1 GCDSIVILELTVDDI
16 IENNIDQSICSGETF
31 PFGNQDLSVSGTYR
45 DTLQTPSGCDSIV
58 ILELT
63 VDDIIENT
71 IPQSIC
77 SGETFPFGNQDLSV
91 SGTYRDT
98 LQTPSG
104 CDSIVILELTVDDII
119 ENNIDQSICSG
130 ETFPFGNQDL
140 SVSGTYRDTLQTPS
154 GCDSIV
160 ILELT
165 VDNLTARILSES
177 NTIGCEFQDLQ
188 LTAEIN
194 GDFTRILWLKDGVI
208 IDSIQQIN
216 VSGIGEYQL
225 LVENGNACM
234 AEDFLEISEGIEGIA
249 INLNI
254 QQPNCEGNGLG
265 NILVD
270 SIVGGMPPFTYA
282 LDENPLSTNSNFRN
296 LEAGDYLIK
305 IQDAQ
310 GCEWDTTITI
320 LPATDLTVN
329 LGDDITLPFGQS
341 VTLEAI
347 LNKTNVNNI
356 IWSSSGKDS
365 LSCSDCLE
373 PTVSPIVNTVYQIQ
387 VEDEEGCVATD
398 LIAIFVEKVEDFF
411 VPNVFS
417 PNGDSNNDF
426 FYLQTN
432 NSAVTEIE
440 SFQIFDRWGHLVFR
454 RNNFLPNDETL
465 GWDGRSQ
472 DGALMNPAVFVFTA
486 KVNYIDGSTKRL
498 EGEITLLR

>member
-1 GCDSIVILELTVDDI
+1 
-16 IENNIDQSICSGETF
+16 
-31 PFGNQDLSVSGTYR
+31 
-45 DTLQTPSGCDSIV
+45 
-58 ILELT
+58 
-63 VDDIIENT
+63 
-71 IPQSIC
+71 
-77 SGETFPFGNQDLSV
+77 
-91 SGTYRDT
+91 
-98 LQTPSG
+98 
-104 CDSIVILELTVDDII
+104 
-119 ENNIDQSICSG
+119 
-130 ETFPFGNQDL
+130 
-140 SVSGTYRDTLQTPS
+140 
-154 GCDSIV
+154 
-160 ILELT
+160 
-165 VDNLTARILSES
+165 
-177 NTIGCEFQDLQ
+177 
-188 LTAEIN
+188 
-194 GDFTRILWLKDGVI
+194 
-208 IDSIQQIN
+208 
-216 VSGIGEYQL
+216 
-225 LVENGNACM
+225 
-234 AEDFLEISEGIEGIA
+234 
-249 INLNI
+249 
-254 QQPNCEGNGLG
+254 
-265 NILVD
+265 
-270 SIVGGMPPFTYA
+270 
-282 LDENPLSTNSNFRN
+282 
-296 LEAGDYLIK
+296 
-305 IQDAQ
+305 
-310 GCEWDTTITI
+310 
-320 LPATDLTVN
+320 
-329 LGDDITLPFGQS
+329 DITLPFGQS